1 MKTLILSVFLLFIS
15 LPAYADTQIWNS
27 SSGEPVVHSVEQS
40 PEEVEEYWTPER
52 MRNAQ
57 PMPMPS
63 IDGSQG
69 VPMPTSLEPC
79 IGDQCSE
86 SGAEG
91 GYAVGS
97 PGNPG
102 EW

>member
-1 MKTLILSVFLLFIS
+1 
-15 LPAYADTQIWNS
+15 
-27 SSGEPVVHSVEQS
+27 
-40 PEEVEEYWTPER
+40 